1 MFLYVLFDIFY
12 TSKTSI
18 RIFILFAFILDKSC
32 YPHYFPQSYN
42 KSITATPLT
51 RNTMLFIKFLK
62 KPLDN
67 FSFANYIIIFD
78 NKGKRR
84 LAFCF

>member
-1 MFLYVLFDIFY
+1 M
-12 TSKTSI
+12 
-18 RIFILFAFILDKSC
+18 
-32 YPHYFPQSYN
+32 
-42 KSITATPLT
+42 PLA
-51 RNTMLFIKFLK
+51 RKTMLFIKIFE

>member
-1 MFLYVLFDIFY
+1 M
-12 TSKTSI
+12 
-18 RIFILFAFILDKSC
+18 
-32 YPHYFPQSYN
+32 
-42 KSITATPLT
+42 PLT
-51 RNTMLFIKFLK
+51 RKTMLFINFFK

-67 FSFANYIIIFD
+67 FSFAIYIIIFD